1 MDGNAEMTHDELLTK
16 LREGVEGLPR
26 LRRYVDDSE
35 LIDLTE
41 VLALIEKLEAG
52 E

>member
-1 MDGNAEMTHDELLTK
+1 MTHDELLTK
-16 LREGVEGLPR
+16 LREGVEGMQIEEGM
-26 LRRYVDDSE
+26 YVTAFFEQGWRHHKLS
-35 LIDLTE
+35 